1 VEKNLKG
8 AIELIYTL
16 SNRGYSVMDI
26 LDNYFIYL
34 KTTPLLSEDEKYEI
48 IPYICKYIT
57 IFNNVHEDDIELAHF
72 TNNLVN
78 IFV

>member
-1 VEKNLKG
+1 
-8 AIELIYTL
+8 
-16 SNRGYSVMDI
+16 MDI

-34 KTTPLLSEDEKYEI
+34 KTTTLLTEEEKYAI
-48 IPYICKYIT
+48 MPYICKYIT

-78 IFV
+78 IFSNGVAPSANAVGANTVVPSAILC